1 MAIAELLRLGGA
13 DLKISYL
20 ELLDT
25 NIGYD
30 GCMALGHSLSY
41 GVSIYFL
48 SIRLQG

>member
-1 MAIAELLRLGGA
+1 MAIAELLRLEGA

-30 GCMALGHSLSY
+30 GCMALGNSLSY
-41 GVSIYFL
+41 GVSMFVL
-48 SIRLQG
+48 SIRSQG